1 MNKAPQTTLRVA
13 LLVDRVECSEIRVL
27 LEKQGIEIALEGEFE
42 LPLPTTLHGV
52 DVLLLL
58 IGDHMD
64 RHQLLDVLQQ
74 SPRPVLINRGGIGKS
89 ESWQR
94 RLMAKLR
101 VLAVRGVTNDI
112 VRTRHV
118 RPEFRMPADRSKA
131 CKSESSWLVVL
142 GASIGGPKAVACFL
156 QALPDK
162 LPVTFL
168 LAQHISEAFQGLLVE
183 QLDRCSAWPVAML
196 DEGQSI
202 EPGQVWMVPARNR
215 IEMNAGGTIRRI
227 DRAWE
232 STQRPDINAVL
243 RNAAEA
249 FGAQCGAIM
258 FSGLGKDG
266 TQGCAS
272 IARRGGFVWAQSSE
286 SCVISNLPEAARRS
300 CKVELSGTPEQL
312 AQALVGRCKPE
323 QTAPGHTWSI
333 ENERSC

>member
-1 MNKAPQTTLRVA
+1 MNKAPQATVRVA
-13 LLVDRVECSEIRVL
+13 LLVGTVRRNEIRVL
-27 LEKQGIEIALEGEFE
+27 LEKQGIEVVLERDFD
-42 LPLPTTLHGV
+42 LSLPTAWNGA
-52 DVLLLL
+52 DVLLLA
-58 IGDHMD
+58 ISDQFD
-64 RHQLLDVLQQ
+64 RQQIQDVLQH
-74 SPRPVLINRGGIGKS
+74 SPVPVLINRGGIGNS

-94 RLMAKLR
+94 RLVGKLR
-101 VLAVRGVTNDI
+101 VLAVRGVPNAI
-112 VRTRHV
+112 VRARHQ
-118 RPEFRMPADRSKA
+118 RPEFRVVQDSDAGKDDMPR
-131 CKSESSWLVVL
+131 LVVL

-168 LAQHISEAFQGLLVE
+168 LAQHISESFQNLLVE

-196 DEGQSI
+196 GEGQSI
-202 EPGQVWMVPARNR
+202 EPGQVWMVPAKNR
-215 IEMNAGGTIRRI
+215 IEMNAGGTIRRS

-243 RNAAEA
+243 RSAAEA

-266 TQGCAS
+266 TEGCVS
-272 IARRGGFVWAQSSE
+272 ISRRGGFVWTQSSE

-323 QTAPGHTWSI
+323 RTSI
-333 ENERSC
+333 N